1 MPKYP
6 AHIQA
11 QVDAAE
17 RMGHK
22 LVSQGCALFRCTLC
36 NGKAF
41 LDEEA
46 SALTC
51 DVCRPI
57 KEEK

>member
-22 LVSQGCALFRCTLC
+22 LVSLGCALFRCTLC
-36 NGKAF
+36 NVKRF

-46 SALTC
+46 AALTRDKC
-51 DVCRPI
+51 KPI